1 MTNSHRPKQH
11 PDPSR
16 RAELLD
22 RLGHLNA
29 VLAGLGA
36 QPLVPDDL
44 AENLA
49 DWNLQA
55 LVNITGDHILT
66 VTRAMKGTTS

>member
-1 MTNSHRPKQH
+1 VSTHRPKQH

-22 RLGHLNA
+22 RLEHLNRI
-29 VLAGLGA
+29 LAGMGA
-36 QPLVPDDL
+36 DPLVPNDL
-44 AENLA
+44 ADNLA
-49 DWNLQA
+49 DWTLQA

-66 VTRAMKGTTS
+66 VTRAMKGHTS